1 MDTPFTRI
9 AERESRLA
17 LIDFLVKDRRYFP
30 LPKPSDIPAVGGK
43 LIGEAW
49 TPERTFRLADAV
61 LSRIS
66 SEGVPGMFRGGRVC
80 FDAAMLIEPT
90 GEAEELLS
98 WDDITIFTWRPE
110 LDPRPVIPNH
120 ASVYSMVLNLRM
132 SATDP
137 DAGHQTECLLYAWR
151 SATLRFDFHEDDWV
165 YVKFRYGLKLG
176 PHKLSI
182 INRIWR
188 HITKKGKFS
197 ETTVQRY
204 VNPKGKCMELFYKCD
219 GDWGVHRLIDHL
231 QRQSKEI
238 LP

>member
-17 LIDFLVKDRRYFP
+17 LIDFVGARGRRHFA
-30 LPKPSDIPAVGGK
+30 LPHPRDIPAVGGK

-80 FDAAMLIEPT
+80 FEAAMLIEPT

-98 WDDITIFTWRPE
+98 WNDLAVFTWRPE
-110 LDPRPVIPNH
+110 LDPRPVVPHHI
-120 ASVYSMVLNLRM
+120 SVYSMVLHLRM
-132 SATDP
+132 SAGP
-137 DAGHQTECLLYAWR
+137 SAWR
-151 SATLRFDFHEDDWV
+151 SASLRLDFHEDDWV
-165 YVKFRYGLKLG
+165 YVKFLYGLKLG

-182 INRIWR
+182 ISRIWR
-188 HITKKGKFS
+188 HITKKGRFS

-204 VNPKGKCMELFYKCD
+204 VNPKVRCPEQFYKCD
-219 GDWGVHRLIDHL
+219 GDWGVHRLVDYL
-231 QRQSKEI
+231 QYKSREI